1 MSVDL
6 RFRLC
11 EKLYLREPQDSKL
24 GRRIIESSILLIDSL
39 GFEAFTFKKL
49 GKEIGSPEASIYRYF
64 ENKHMLLVYLI
75 NWYWEWVSYRIETSI
90 RNLDDPKKIL
100 RKTLSAIIESRSKDS
115 NFSFVDEPILHKV
128 VIAEASKAYHT
139 KHIDNEN
146 KEGFFK
152 SYKDLVSR
160 IAEIISQVDKSYK
173 YPRSLAS
180 NLFEMI
186 NNQLYFAEHL
196 PKLTD
201 FKSQKNINKDIN
213 KMVHYYVGRL
223 LSVDL

>member
-160 IAEIISQVDKSYK
+160 IAGIISQVDKSYK

-223 LSVDL
+223 LNIDL

>member
-1 MSVDL
+1 
-6 RFRLC
+6 
-11 EKLYLREPQDSKL
+11 L
-24 GRRIIESSILLIDSL
+24 GRRIIESSILLIDNL

-49 GKEIGSPEASIYRYF
+49 GNEIGSPEASIYRYF

-75 NWYWEWVSYRIETSI
+75 NWYWEWISYRIESNI
-90 RNLDDPKKIL
+90 KNLDDPNKVLK
-100 RKTLSAIIESRSKDS
+100 KTLAAIIESRAKDTD
-115 NFSFVDEPILHKV
+115 FSFVDEPTLHKV

-139 KHIDNEN
+139 KHIDDEN
-146 KEGFFK
+146 RDGFFK

-160 IAEIISQVDKSYK
+160 IADIIKQVDPTYK

-201 FKSQKNINKDIN
+201 FKSQKNIAKDIN
-213 KMVHYYVGRL
+213 KMVEYYLERL
-223 LSVDL
+223 LSIKL

>member
-24 GRRIIESSILLIDSL
+24 GRRIIESSILLIDDL
-39 GFEAFTFKKL
+39 GFESFTFKKL

-75 NWYWEWVSYRIETSI
+75 NWYWEWISYRIENNI
-90 RNLDDPKKIL
+90 RNLDDPNKIL
-100 RKTLSAIIESRSKDS
+100 KKTLAAIIESRAKDS
-115 NFSFVDEPILHKV
+115 DFSFVDEPILHKV

-139 KHIDNEN
+139 KHIDDEN
-146 KEGFFK
+146 RDGFFK
-152 SYKDLVSR
+152 SYKDLVSS
-160 IAEIISQVDKSYK
+160 IADVIKQVDPSYK

-201 FKSQKNINKDIN
+201 FKSQKTITKDII
-213 KMVHYYVGRL
+213 KMVEYYLGRL
-223 LSVDL
+223 LSVEL

>member
-6 RFRLC
+6 RFKLC

-24 GRRIIESSILLIDSL
+24 GRRIIESSIFLIDDL

-49 GKEIGSPEASIYRYF
+49 GNEIGSPEASIYRYF

-75 NWYWEWVSYRIETSI
+75 NWYWEWMSYRIASNI
-90 RNLDDPKKIL
+90 KNLDDPVKIL
-100 RKTLSAIIESRSKDS
+100 KKTLAAITESRSKDS
-115 NFSFVDEPILHKV
+115 DFSFVDEPILHKV

-139 KHIDNEN
+139 KHIDDEN
-146 KEGFFK
+146 KDGFFK
-152 SYKDLVSR
+152 SYKDLVSS
-160 IAEIISQVDKSYK
+160 IADVIKQVDPSYK

-180 NLFEMI
+180 SLFEMI

-201 FKSQKNINKDIN
+201 FKSQKNITKDIT
-213 KMVHYYVGRL
+213 KMVEYYIGRL
-223 LSVDL
+223 LSVEL

>member
-223 LSVDL
+223 LNIDL

>member
-1 MSVDL
+1 
-6 RFRLC
+6 
-11 EKLYLREPQDSKL
+11 
-24 GRRIIESSILLIDSL
+24 LIDRL
-39 GFEAFTFKKL
+39 GFEGFTFKKL
-49 GKEIGSPEASIYRYF
+49 GTEIGSPEASIYRYF

-75 NWYWEWVSYRIETSI
+75 NWYWEWISYRIESNI
-90 RNLDDPKKIL
+90 INIEDPNKIL
-100 RKTLSAIIESRSKDS
+100 KRTLSAIIESRGKDS
-115 NFSFVDEPILHKV
+115 DFSFVDEPILHKV

-146 KEGFFK
+146 RDGYFK

-160 IAEIISQVDKSYK
+160 VAEIIIQVDARYK

-186 NNQLYFAEHL
+186 NNQLYFAEHM

-201 FKSQKNINKDIN
+201 FKNQKTITKDIN
-213 KMVHYYVGRL
+213 KMVNYNVGRL
-223 LSVDL
+223 LSVEL

>member
-11 EKLYLREPQDSKL
+11 EKLYLRDPQDSKL

-49 GKEIGSPEASIYRYF
+49 GNEIGSPEASIYRYF

-75 NWYWEWVSYRIETSI
+75 NWYWEWISYRIEANI
-90 RNLDDPKKIL
+90 QNLEDPVKIL
-100 RKTLSAIIESRSKDS
+100 KKTLAAVIESRGKDS
-115 NFSFVDEPILHKV
+115 DFSFVDEPILHKV

-146 KEGFFK
+146 RDGFFK

-160 IAEIISQVDKSYK
+160 IADIIKQVDPSYK
-173 YPRSLAS
+173 YPRSLSS

-201 FKSQKNINKDIN
+201 FKSQKNITKDIK
-213 KMVHYYVGRL
+213 KMVEYYIGRL
-223 LSVDL
+223 LAVEL

>member
-11 EKLYLREPQDSKL
+11 DKLYLRDPQDSKL
-24 GRRIIESSILLIDSL
+24 GRRIIESSILLIDKL
-39 GFEAFTFKKL
+39 GFEGFTFKKL
-49 GKEIGSPEASIYRYF
+49 GTEIGSPEASIYRYF

-75 NWYWEWVSYRIETSI
+75 NWYWEWISYRIESNI
-90 RNLDDPKKIL
+90 INIEEPSRIL
-100 RKTLSAIIESRSKDS
+100 KSTLSAIIESRGKDS
-115 NFSFVDEPILHKV
+115 DFSFVDEPILHKV

-146 KEGFFK
+146 RDGYFK

-160 IAEIISQVDKSYK
+160 VAGIIKQVDAGYK

-186 NNQLYFAEHL
+186 NNQLYFAEHM

-201 FKSQKNINKDIN
+201 FKNHKTITKDIN
-213 KMVHYYVGRL
+213 KMVNYYVGKL
-223 LSVDL
+223 LSVEL